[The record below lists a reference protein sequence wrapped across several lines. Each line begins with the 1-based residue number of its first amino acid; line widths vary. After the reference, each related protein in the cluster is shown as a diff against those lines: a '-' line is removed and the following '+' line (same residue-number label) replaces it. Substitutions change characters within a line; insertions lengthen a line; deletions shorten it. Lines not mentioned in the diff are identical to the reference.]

1 MSRSET
7 SLFAK
12 RMQYAGKWCL
22 YGLRLALYYIVV
34 LASIGVLI
42 GLDQLFKWLAV
53 VHLKNQPPFVLIPNV
68 FELHYNENP
77 GAAFGILSDHR
88 WVFISITII
97 VMVFLLVLL
106 LSGRFKKYKLLNAS
120 AILIVAGG
128 IGNLIDRIAYGYVV
142 DFLYF
147 KLINFPIFNFADC
160 CVVIGS
166 VMLLIF
172 FFFFYEEKPKGRHKA
187 ADDAERAADNVG
199 AEPVKEPE
207 AHAEQCEGIDA
218 DNPGGK
224 SGGTD

>member
-1 MSRSET
+1 MGRSET

-12 RMQYAGKWCL
+12 RIRYARKWCL
-22 YGLRLALYYIVV
+22 YGLRLASYYVVV
-34 LASIGVLI
+34 LVSIGVLI

-53 VHLKNQPPFVLIPNV
+53 VHLKDQPPLVLIPDV

-166 VMLLIF
+166 AMLLIF
-172 FFFFYEEKPKGRHKA
+172 FFFFYEEKPKDRRKAPDEAEAAASA
-187 ADDAERAADNVG
+187 ADT
-199 AEPVKEPE
+199 EPLEEPE
-207 AHAEQCEGIDA
+207 VHAEQSERNDA
-218 DNPGGK
+218 DDPSGKGG
-224 SGGTD
+224 GAD